1 MVIFVG
7 NLSRSVTEE
16 QLRVLFEP
24 FGEVKSVRIIKDKLT
39 GQPRGF
45 AFVDMPNKDEA
56 TQAMNDLN
64 NKEVDGRQIRLNEAR
79 EQEPRAP
86 RPMGERR
93 SYGGGSTGGN
103 GGGGYSSNRPPRRP
117 GSSNGGGYNRF

>member
-16 QLRVLFEP
+16 QLKGLFEP

-45 AFVDMPNKDEA
+45 AFVDMPNNDEA
-56 TQAMNDLN
+56 QQAMTDVN
-64 NKEVDGRQIRLNEAR
+64 NQEVDGRQIRLNEAR

-93 SYGGGSTGGN
+93 SYGGGN
-103 GGGGYSSNRPPRRP
+103 GGYSSNRPPRRNND
-117 GSSNGGGYNRF
+117 GNGGGYSNRF